1 MFNIQ
6 KDYDNFDY
14 DLSYHQDPNAEIPI
28 EIKEL
33 GKFIDTKGKEM
44 VELFEEAG
52 KMKEARELKDKLN
65 KAKAAKK

>member
-1 MFNIQ
+1 
-6 KDYDNFDY
+6 
-14 DLSYHQDPNAEIPI
+14 
-28 EIKEL
+28 
-33 GKFIDTKGKEM
+33 M